1 MGGNLLLTYLLIKRQ
16 FSILILLRSFT
27 IFDLKKRRAEWAGVK
42 ITVGHWSCP
51 DKFLLWPIT
60 FTDLIYSSGH
70 FFATNGNIS
79 QIYFS
84 VMIFST
90 KWKHFSL
97 CWLVCFVDEIHEQSN
112 TPLCWLVCFV
122 VENHEQSITLLRWVS
137 TMKKW
142 SLINMHHIQN
152 KNKYVWS
159 VLLWVETGARQ
170 TDRHFPNV
178 FFLFPNNS
186 ELI

>member
-1 MGGNLLLTYLLIKRQ
+1 MNNKG
-16 FSILILLRSFT
+16 FSADLRCT
-27 IFDLKKRRAEWAGVK
+27 PIVTLKESYTTGVERTAG
-42 ITVGHWSCP
+42 HRSCP
-51 DKFLLWPIT
+51 DEFLLWLVT

-70 FFATNGNIS
+70 FFATNGNIIS
-79 QIYFS
+79 RIYFS
-84 VMIFST
+84 IMIFST
-90 KWKHFSL
+90 KRKHFSL
-97 CWLVCFVDEIHEQSN
+97 CWLVCFVVENHERSN

-142 SLINMHHIQN
+142 SLINMRRIQN
-152 KNKYVWS
+152 KNYVWS
-159 VLLWVETGARQ
+159 VLLWAETGARQ
-170 TDRHFPNV
+170 TDRQTDRRFPNV

>member
-1 MGGNLLLTYLLIKRQ
+1 MTPSGVEIT
-16 FSILILLRSFT
+16 
-27 IFDLKKRRAEWAGVK
+27 AG
-42 ITVGHWSCP
+42 HRSCP
-51 DKFLLWPIT
+51 DEFLLWPVT

-84 VMIFST
+84 IMIFST
-90 KWKHFSL
+90 KWKHFS
-97 CWLVCFVDEIHEQSN
+97 
-112 TPLCWLVCFV
+112 LCWLVCFV

-142 SLINMHHIQN
+142 PLINMRHIQN
-152 KNKYVWS
+152 KNKYVCS

-170 TDRHFPNV
+170 TDRRFPDV
-178 FFLFPNNS
+178 FFSFPIIAN
-186 ELI
+186 

>member
-1 MGGNLLLTYLLIKRQ
+1 MQISVNRGRNNG
-16 FSILILLRSFT
+16 RS
-27 IFDLKKRRAEWAGVK
+27 R
-42 ITVGHWSCP
+42 SCP
-51 DKFLLWPIT
+51 DKFLLWPVT
-60 FTDLIYSSGH
+60 FIDLIYLSSH
-70 FFATNGNIS
+70 FFATNGNIIS

-84 VMIFST
+84 MIFST
-90 KWKHFSL
+90 KWKHFS
-97 CWLVCFVDEIHEQSN
+97 
-112 TPLCWLVCFV
+112 LCWLVCFV

-186 ELI
+186 KLI